1 MERRVGGGM
10 RNIVAHIQNP
20 QDDTA
25 IEDFLRRTE

>member
-1 MERRVGGGM
+1 M

>member
-1 MERRVGGGM
+1 M

-25 IEDFLRRTE
+25 IEDFLRRTEQDETEYQ